1 MRRRRRL
8 LSSRPKDERRRRD
21 NNGPSPHS
29 LVDSVGR
36 SVASSAFSK
45 GVGKQAKLYLYCR
58 GSRARALHRRRP
70 DRRTAL
76 DTLSGRFKAR
86 WTGSLL
92 SGPTASVAAVPRITT
107 ATVAPRGL
115 NVVTTDFRP
124 IETRMAQFRG
134 SGWPFAA
141 DPEVSPPRR

>member
-29 LVDSVGR
+29 PSRSLTSSVGR
-36 SVASSAFSK
+36 FVGFFKRSRKTSK
-45 GVGKQAKLYLYCR
+45 TLSLLPWKP
-58 GSRARALHRRRP
+58 RARPLHRRRP

-92 SGPTASVAAVPRITT
+92 SGPTASAVPRITT
-107 ATVAPRGL
+107 TVAPRGL